1 MKEKSFKKRLY
12 EDRYMLLLTLPGFVY
27 LLIFR
32 YLPMAS
38 IIVAF
43 QKYSFKTGVI
53 GSDWLGFYWFERFFN
68 SVYFSR
74 TIRNTLILSSLNLI
88 ATTVLSIIL
97 ALLVNNVENIRYK
110 KLCQSATYFPHFI
123 SSVVLV
129 GILQRLFDQ
138 TTGVVNIMIENF
150 GGEKID
156 FFNSNVWMRPI
167 YVFSYVWSGVGWNS
181 IIYIGAISAVDP
193 SLYEAATIDGC
204 DRLKQI
210 RYIVLPAIKPVII
223 TVLILN
229 TGSLLSVSATR
240 IMLMYQPST
249 YETMDVISTYV
260 YRTGI
265 ESGDY
270 SYGSAVDLFNSIINI
285 ILLTTANFISKK
297 SAEVGIF

>member
-285 ILLTTANFISKK
+285 ILLMTANFISKK

>member
-1 MKEKSFKKRLY
+1 MNKKSFRKRLY
-12 EDRYMLLLTLPGFVY
+12 DDRYMLLLTLPGFIY
-27 LLIFR
+27 LLLFK

-38 IIVAF
+38 IVVAF
-43 QKYSFKTGVI
+43 QKYSFKSGVA
-53 GSDWLGFYWFERFFN
+53 GSDWLGVYWFERFFG
-68 SVYFSR
+68 SVYFTR
-74 TIRNTLILSSLNLI
+74 TIRNTLILSSLNLL
-88 ATTVLSIIL
+88 ATTLLSIVL
-97 ALLVNNVENIRYK
+97 ALLVNNIGNVSYK

-138 TTGVVNIMIENF
+138 TTGVVNIIIDNL

-156 FFNSNVWMRPI
+156 FFNSNVWIRPL

-193 SLYEAATIDGC
+193 SLYEAAVIDGC
-204 DRLKQI
+204 DRLRQI
-210 RYIVLPAIKPVII
+210 RHIVLPAIKPVII
-223 TVLILN
+223 TVFILN
-229 TGSLLSVSATR
+229 MGSLLSVSATR
-240 IMLMYQPST
+240 ILLMYQPST

-270 SYGSAVDLFNSIINI
+270 SYGTAVDLFNSIVNI
-285 ILLTTANFISKK
+285 MLLLTANFISKK
-297 SAEVGIF
+297 TAEVGIL